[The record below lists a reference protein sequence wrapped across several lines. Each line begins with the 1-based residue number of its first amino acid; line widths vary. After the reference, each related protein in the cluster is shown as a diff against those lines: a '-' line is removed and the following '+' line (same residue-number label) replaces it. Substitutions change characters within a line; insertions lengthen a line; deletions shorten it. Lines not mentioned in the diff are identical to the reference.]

1 MQGPRG
7 RWTGEARLR
16 AILWLPLALGA
27 ATLVVAA
34 AATAER
40 PAARSA
46 ERKQSTEL
54 ISRSFRGGVP
64 NGPSGRAVIS
74 GDRRFAR
81 IIAFDSRASNLVP
94 GDTNGT
100 SDVFIVRRGG
110 SFGNDGS
117 PWRAGRTKLVSRGL
131 HGAPA
136 NGPSFLPAVDGN
148 LRNRPRC
155 VAFLSAASNLVAGDT
170 NGKFDAFVSR
180 GPGGA
185 PRRVSY
191 PGGAQASEQTT
202 AVAVSGDCSR
212 IAFVT
217 GGRLYVRRG
226 ARTIAIPTAGP
237 VTDPSFA
244 SGAGN
249 DLVFATPAGVYLSA
263 KGTGTPQLV
272 APGGRN
278 PVYSGGRRRVLA
290 YEKSVG
296 GHTQIVTRR
305 PGGRE
310 LVISRRGRSMGNTS
324 SLAPVIGNSGFY
336 VAFESGASNLGTNAT
351 GARDDRNGR
360 PDVYLYTDVRK
371 LTLVQSVRRKGIPL
385 AAGGRGPAMSFYA
398 NYILF
403 ESAGKKGQPRIF
415 MRYLGPV

>member
-1 MQGPRG
+1 MP
-7 RWTGEARLR
+7 
-16 AILWLPLALGA
+16 
-27 ATLVVAA
+27 
-34 AATAER
+34 
-40 PAARSA
+40 
-46 ERKQSTEL
+46 
-54 ISRSFRGGVP
+54 
-64 NGPSGRAVIS
+64 
-74 GDRRFAR
+74 
-81 IIAFDSRASNLVP
+81 
-94 GDTNGT
+94 
-100 SDVFIVRRGG
+100 
-110 SFGNDGS
+110 
-117 PWRAGRTKLVSRGL
+117 
-131 HGAPA
+131 
-136 NGPSFLPAVDGN
+136 
-148 LRNRPRC
+148 
-155 VAFLSAASNLVAGDT
+155 
-170 NGKFDAFVSR
+170 
-180 GPGGA
+180 A

>member
-1 MQGPRG
+1 
-7 RWTGEARLR
+7 
-16 AILWLPLALGA
+16 
-27 ATLVVAA
+27 
-34 AATAER
+34 
-40 PAARSA
+40 
-46 ERKQSTEL
+46 
-54 ISRSFRGGVP
+54 
-64 NGPSGRAVIS
+64 VIS

-100 SDVFIVRRGG
+100 SDVFVVRRGG
-110 SFGNDGS
+110 SFGNGGS
-117 PWRAGRTKLVSRGL
+117 PWIAGGTKLVSRGL
-131 HGAPA
+131 DGSPA

-148 LRNRPRC
+148 LHNPPRC

-191 PGGAQASEQTT
+191 PGDTQASEHTT

-217 GGRLYVRRG
+217 GGRLYVRRRG
-226 ARTIAIPTAGP
+226 RTIAIPTAGP
-237 VTDPSFA
+237 VTNPSFA

-249 DLVFATPAGVYLSA
+249 DLVFATPQGVYLSA
-263 KGTGTPQLV
+263 NGTGTPRLV

-278 PVYSGGRRRVLA
+278 PVYSGRRHVFA
-290 YEKSVG
+290 YEKARG
-296 GHTQIVTRR
+296 GHTQIVTLR
-305 PGGRE
+305 PGARE
-310 LVISRRGRSMGNTS
+310 AVVSRHGRSVGNTDS
-324 SLAPVIGNSGFY
+324 RAPVIGNSGYY
-336 VAFESGASNLGTNAT
+336 VAFESAASNLGTNAT
-351 GARDDRNGR
+351 GAREDRNDR
-360 PDVYLYTDVRK
+360 PDVYLYTDVRR
-371 LTLVQSVRRKGIPL
+371 LTLVQSVRRKGVPL
-385 AAGGRGPAMSFYA
+385 AAGGRNPAMSFYA

-403 ESAGKKGQPRIF
+403 ESAGRRGQPRIY